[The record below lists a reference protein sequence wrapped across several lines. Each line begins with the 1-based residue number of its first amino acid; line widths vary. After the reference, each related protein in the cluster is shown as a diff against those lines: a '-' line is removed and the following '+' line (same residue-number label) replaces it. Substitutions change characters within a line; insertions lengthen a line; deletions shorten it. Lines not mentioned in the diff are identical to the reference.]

1 MTSKAEL
8 IILSYTKFGE
18 NSIVLHTVSE
28 EYGRRGFLVPSD
40 TFHNHPW
47 ILPSMF
53 KSNIEVFVMDQNAT
67 IRKLPAGI
75 QDFEKLRQGNN
86 LYIDKT
92 AYIYELVKAG
102 APCFLSR
109 PRRFGKSLLLSS
121 MKAYFCGKREL
132 FDGLAITDL
141 AKDDPDA
148 FVKHPVFYIDF
159 NKGNYSESEDA
170 PSVILETEPDAECD
184 ADDSAKHGKRGRL
197 VIEKVLDMHLR
208 EWEEIYGSN
217 PANDTLALRF
227 DYLIKEASRQTG
239 RRAVVLVDEYD
250 KPLLESDPALDK
262 HNRDVF
268 KGFFSILKSDDA
280 YLKFV
285 FITGVTKFSKV
296 SIFSDLNQL
305 EDISLDKKYAGIC
318 GISEEEMKASFVP
331 EIERLAGNNDLTV
344 MECLNELKRMYDGYH
359 FCHDT
364 VGMYNPFSLINAF
377 KSEEFDSKW
386 FESGTPTFLIRKLGE
401 TGFDPKRIT
410 DGSLYE
416 SRDKLSDYRS
426 DDPNPVPLLYQSGY
440 LTIKDYDKRFRSY
453 LLGYPNDEVKY
464 GFLDSLIPLMMN
476 ASSEAKRTD
485 SSLNVQRFVLDV
497 EAGDT
502 DAIRNRLTALF
513 ASLPYPEGDPDRF
526 DKYVERDFQNVIY
539 ISFMLMGQYVRTQVH
554 NAAGRADVIVETADY
569 VWLFEFKRD
578 RSADE
583 ALKQIEDKGY
593 ALPYA
598 ADPRKILK
606 IGVNFDSNA
615 RNISEWIVV

>member
-1 MTSKAEL
+1 
-8 IILSYTKFGE
+8 
-18 NSIVLHTVSE
+18 
-28 EYGRRGFLVPSD
+28 
-40 TFHNHPW
+40 
-47 ILPSMF
+47 
-53 KSNIEVFVMDQNAT
+53 MDVNA
-67 IRKLPAGI
+67 RKLPIGM
-75 QDFEKLRQGNN
+75 QDFEDIRTNGY
-86 LYIDKT
+86 LYVDKT
-92 AYIYELVKAG
+92 MYVHKLITQGKPY
-102 APCFLSR
+102 FLSR
-109 PRRFGKSLLLSS
+109 PRRFGKSLFLSTL
-121 MKAYFCGKREL
+121 KAYFEGKREL
-132 FDGLAITDL
+132 FEGLAITEL
-141 AKDDPDA
+141 TKDDPEA
-148 FVKHPVFYIDF
+148 FAEFPVFYMDF
-159 NKGNYSESEDA
+159 NKGNYSSEEAPANSDPEKRESEEA
-170 PSVILETEPDAECD
+170 Y
-184 ADDSAKHGKRGRL
+184 
-197 VIEKVLDMHLR
+197 VIEKILDFHLR
-208 EWEEIYGSN
+208 KWEKTYGAD
-217 PANDTLALRF
+217 PANTTLALRF
-227 DYLIKEASRQTG
+227 DHLLQAAVEKTG

-250 KPLLESDPALDK
+250 KALLESDPALDK
-262 HNRDVF
+262 HNREVF

-280 YLKFV
+280 YLRFV

-318 GISEEEMKASFVP
+318 GISEDEMKISFEP

-344 MECLNELKRMYDGYH
+344 PECLDELRRMYDGYH

-364 VGMYNPFSLINAF
+364 VGIYNPFSLINAF

-416 SRDKLSDYRS
+416 SRDKLSDCRS

-578 RSADE
+578 KSAAE
-583 ALKQIEDKGY
+583 ALRQIEDKGY

-598 ADPRKILK
+598 ADSRTILK